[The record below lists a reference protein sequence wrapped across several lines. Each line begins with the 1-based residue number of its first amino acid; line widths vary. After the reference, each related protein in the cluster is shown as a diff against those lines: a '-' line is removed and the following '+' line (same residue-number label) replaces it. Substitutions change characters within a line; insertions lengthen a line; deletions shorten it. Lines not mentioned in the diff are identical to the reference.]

1 MTLPASSNRHERII
15 RQQPLG
21 LYSSF
26 AQSLNSG
33 MDTQNILAIPHHPP
47 LPRAVSGVFQS
58 VEHPYAISQAPKHSP
73 MARELSAGQQH
84 YHHRQQQL
92 VMADRRYSRTPS
104 TSSSS
109 SQSTIINAISGSAN
123 RPSADFGDKD
133 LSAAPPRSNIFGM
146 DRHRHMPAGMPR
158 CGSVASVASSNGSNE
173 DMLAGEARADSLKRT
188 RRESIGSS
196 DSMHSIENMHGGGGG
211 GSSERKYTCDW
222 NGCGQAFDRIE
233 HLNRHKRRHTGEKPY
248 RCLSSKCTKL
258 FSRFDNMMQHV
269 GIHSV
274 EGLKTEIP
282 NIKNLSCRGNGRGR
296 ARRTS
301 YRGSQDPHEKFRRHV
316 EGALGYSL
324 ARCCIL
330 PTENPDFSNLT
341 LRPLLNVDAPT
352 GSVPATIDEDAPLS
366 SSFGSQTELQPLVK
380 RPRYDSV
387 VDGMDKQPSLVGSAA
402 SRTSESSASMSPP
415 NYRYLPPQQ
424 LPQQKFPGGD
434 SESTLMRSGHIHYR
448 VPQTPAHYASV
459 SSGGQYY
466 GPQQNQGIPRRPTY
480 PYIPVQQASASP
492 MHRSS
497 LSGLSSAIRTSN
509 VRSQPGYRRD

>member
-1 MTLPASSNRHERII
+1 
-15 RQQPLG
+15 
-21 LYSSF
+21 
-26 AQSLNSG
+26 
-33 MDTQNILAIPHHPP
+33 MDTQNILAIPRHPP

-58 VEHPYAISQAPKHSP
+58 VEHPYAVSQAPKHSP
-73 MARELSAGQQH
+73 MACELSVSQQH

-92 VMADRRYSRTPS
+92 MLADRRYSRTPS

-109 SQSTIINAISGSAN
+109 SSQSTITNAIGGSTN
-123 RPSADFGDKD
+123 RPSADCNDKD
-133 LSAAPPRSNIFGM
+133 IPAAYPRSSIFGI
-146 DRHRHMPAGMPR
+146 DHRHVPAGLPR
-158 CGSVASVASSNGSNE
+158 RGSVASLASSAGSNE
-173 DMLAGEARADSLKRT
+173 DMPAGETQADSLKRT
-188 RRESIGSS
+188 RHESIGSN
-196 DSMHSIENMHGGGGG
+196 DSMLSVENMHGGGSG
-211 GSSERKYTCDW
+211 GSSERKYMCDW

-248 RCLSSKCTKL
+248 RCLSSKCAKL

-316 EGALGYSL
+316 EGALGYGL

-366 SSFGSQTELQPLVK
+366 SSFGSQVELQPLVK

-402 SRTSESSASMSPP
+402 SHSSESSASMSPP

-424 LPQQKFPGGD
+424 QQQQKFTPGAE
-434 SESTLMRSGHIHYR
+434 SESTIMRSGHIHYR
-448 VPQTPAHYASV
+448 VAQTPAHYASV
-459 SSGGQYY
+459 TSGQYY
-466 GPQQNQGIPRRPTY
+466 GPQQSQGIPRRPTY
-480 PYIPVQQASASP
+480 PYIPAQQASARP

-509 VRSQPGYRRD
+509 VRSSQPGYHR

>member
-1 MTLPASSNRHERII
+1 
-15 RQQPLG
+15 
-21 LYSSF
+21 
-26 AQSLNSG
+26 
-33 MDTQNILAIPHHPP
+33 MDTQNIMAIPHHPP

-58 VEHPYAISQAPKHSP
+58 VEHPYAIAQAPKHSP
-73 MARELSAGQQH
+73 MAREFSTGQ
-84 YHHRQQQL
+84 HHHNRQL
-92 VMADRRYSRTPS
+92 TSVDRGYSRTPS

-109 SQSTIINAISGSAN
+109 SQSTIHNATGDATN
-123 RPSADFGDKD
+123 RPSADYSDKD
-133 LSAAPPRSNIFGM
+133 SSVGPQRSSIFNI
-146 DRHRHMPAGMPR
+146 DERHMPASMPR
-158 CGSVASVASSNGSNE
+158 RSSITSLASSIASNE
-173 DMLAGEARADSLKRT
+173 DMLAGEIQMASLKRS
-188 RRESIGSS
+188 RRESIGSN
-196 DSMHSIENMHGGGGG
+196 DSMLSIENMHGGGGA
-211 GSSERKYTCDW
+211 SSERKYTCDW

-282 NIKNLSCRGNGRGR
+282 NIKNLSVKGNGRGR

-316 EGALGYSL
+316 EGALGYGL

-341 LRPLLNVDAPT
+341 LRPLLNTDAST

-366 SSFGSQTELQPLVK
+366 NSFRCQAELQPLVK

-387 VDGMDKQPSLVGSAA
+387 VDGMDKQPSLISSAA
-402 SRTSESSASMSPP
+402 SRASDSSASMSPP
-415 NYRYLPPQQ
+415 GHRFMPY
-424 LPQQKFPGGD
+424 QQKFPAAE
-434 SESTLMRSGHIHYR
+434 SESTIMSSGHIHYR
-448 VPQTPAHYASV
+448 APTSYNQFYAPQPQPQL
-459 SSGGQYY
+459 GQ
-466 GPQQNQGIPRRPTY
+466 GVPRRPTY
-480 PYIPVQQASASP
+480 PYIPAQQASASP

-497 LSGLSSAIRTSN
+497 LGALPSAIRTSN
-509 VRSQPGYRRD
+509 VRSQPGYRRG

>member
-1 MTLPASSNRHERII
+1 MAPPTSSDRHQRII
-15 RQQPLG
+15 RHQPLTH
-21 LYSSF
+21 YTSF
-26 AQSLNSG
+26 AQSINTA

-58 VEHPYAISQAPKHSP
+58 VEHPYAVAQAPKHSP
-73 MARELSAGQQH
+73 MAREFSAT
-84 YHHRQQQL
+84 RQQL
-92 VMADRRYSRTPS
+92 MSTDRSYSRTPS

-109 SQSTIINAISGSAN
+109 SQLTAHNVN
-123 RPSADFGDKD
+123 QPSADYSDKD
-133 LSAAPPRSNIFGM
+133 HYSLPLRSSIFGASA
-146 DRHRHMPAGMPR
+146 DRHMPPSIPR
-158 CGSVASVASSNGSNE
+158 RSSIVSTGSSTGSNE
-173 DMLAGEARADSLKRT
+173 DILAGETQVGSMKRA
-188 RRESIGSS
+188 RRESIASN
-196 DSMHSIENMHGGGGG
+196 DSVLSIENMHGVGSGGG

-222 NGCGQAFDRIE
+222 HGCGQAFDRIE

-282 NIKNLSCRGNGRGR
+282 NIKNLSIKGNGRGR

-316 EGALGYSL
+316 EGALGYGL

-341 LRPLLNVDAPT
+341 LRPLLNADGPT

-366 SSFGSQTELQPLVK
+366 SSFDMRPLTK

-402 SRTSESSASMSPP
+402 SATSDSSASMSPP
-415 NYRYLPPQQ
+415 NRIIMSH
-424 LPQQKFPGGD
+424 QQKFPC
-434 SESTLMRSGHIHYR
+434 SETMRSGHAHYR
-448 VPQTPAHYASV
+448 PALPPANYPGMSSHHYYAMQQQQQQ
-459 SSGGQYY
+459 SSL
-466 GPQQNQGIPRRPTY
+466 RRPTY
-480 PYIPVQQASASP
+480 PYMPTQQASASS
-492 MHRSS
+492 MHRNS
-497 LSGLSSAIRTSN
+497 LSAIPSTIRTSN
-509 VRSQPGYRRD
+509 VRQQPGYRRI